1 MSYQFSLKAP
11 FEEDHIDFTAL
22 QSNRIHKLPPY
33 LFTTIN
39 RMKAEARARGVDII
53 DMGMG
58 SPDLPVPEP
67 IRKELANAVN
77 YKYIN
82 RYPPG
87 EGLIELRRAVA
98 YWYGKR
104 FNVDLDPL
112 SEVLVLIGSKEG
124 IANLAAAF
132 LNRDDFALVPSPT
145 YPIFFNSV
153 IIFGGTLHNLPLL
166 PENDYLPDLDSVDPA
181 VLRRSKLIF
190 LSYPH
195 NPTTA
200 VIDRNY
206 FKHVVSFA
214 KEHKIIVSHDA
225 AYSEITFDGYTAPS
239 YLEAKGAKEI
249 GIEFHSFSKTF
260 SMAGWRIAFVV
271 GNSEII
277 NVLAKMKSYVDFGA
291 FAAIQKAAVVALEL
305 YDEIVQDAVDTYRRR
320 RDVLIDGLDKIGWK
334 VKKPKATMY
343 AWAEIPETFKDMNS
357 LEFTSL
363 MVRETGVA
371 VAPGIGFGE
380 AGNGHIRFA
389 LVEPEDRISEAI
401 ERLAKLH
408 SI

>member
-1 MSYQFSLKAP
+1 MSYQFSVKAP
-11 FEEDHIDFTAL
+11 FSEDHIDFTAL
-22 QSNRIHKLPPY
+22 QSIRINKLPPY

-39 RMKAEARARGVDII
+39 RMKAEARARGMDII
-53 DMGMG
+53 DFGMG
-58 SPDLPVPEP
+58 SPDQPVPEP
-67 IRKELANAVN
+67 IRKELARAVHDT
-77 YKYIN
+77 YIN

-104 FNVDLDPL
+104 FNVDLDPG
-112 SEVLVLIGSKEG
+112 SEVLILIGSKEG

-132 LNRDDFALVPSPT
+132 LNRDDYALVPSPT

-153 IIFGGTLHNLPLL
+153 IIFGGMLYNLPLL
-166 PENDYLPDLDSVDPA
+166 PENDYLPDLDAIEPGI
-181 VLRRSKLIF
+181 LRRSKLLY

-200 VIDRNY
+200 VVDVNH
-206 FKHVVSFA
+206 FKEIVAFA

-225 AYSEITFDGYTAPS
+225 AYSEITFDGYIAPS
-239 YLEAKGAKEI
+239 YLQAPGARDI

-277 NVLAKMKSYVDFGA
+277 KVLAKMKSYVDFGV

-305 YDEIVQDAVDTYRRR
+305 HDEIVKETVDTYSRR
-320 RDVLIDGLDKIGWK
+320 RDVLIDGLHKLGWK

-343 AWAEIPETFKDMNS
+343 AWVEIPDAFKDMNS

-363 MVRETGVA
+363 LVRETGVA

-389 LVEPEDRISEAI
+389 FVESEDRIREALS
-401 ERLAKLH
+401 RLAKL
-408 SI
+408 